1 MKTSSTGSHPKDRTA
16 RNGRLPARAG
26 ARPRTTP
33 ATPHLQLDQHGSRDL
48 AQQLWRR
55 MQRMEGV
62 VASRSGISMPS
73 TVAVHLHPDLAVGP
87 DEAFMAGTE
96 FAHLHG
102 DGSGSLHLSLP
113 LPVARDVI
121 ERGWGEPHPVVAMG
135 YGPHNWVMLFG
146 ARDDAEL
153 QVVWDLV
160 RSSYAF
166 ARGSL
171 DDAGSA
177 AAQ

>member
-1 MKTSSTGSHPKDRTA
+1 MNTSRTDSHLEDSTT
-16 RNGRLPARAG
+16 RNRLLPDRAG
-26 ARPRTTP
+26 RPPTTTP
-33 ATPHLQLDQHGSRDL
+33 ATPHLQLDQYGSPDL
-48 AQQLWRR
+48 TQQLWQR
-55 MQRMEGV
+55 MQGLEGV
-62 VASRSGISMPS
+62 VGDRSGISAP
-73 TVAVHLHPDLAVGP
+73 TTIALHLRSDLAVGP
-87 DEAFMAGTE
+87 REAFMVGTE

-121 ERGWGEPHPVVAMG
+121 EQGWGELHPVVAMG

-153 QVVWDLV
+153 RVVWDLI
-160 RSSYAF
+160 RTSHAF

-171 DDAGSA
+171 NDSGL
-177 AAQ
+177 

>member
-1 MKTSSTGSHPKDRTA
+1 MKTSSTDSHPKDSTA

-26 ARPRTTP
+26 GRPSTTP

-48 AQQLWRR
+48 TRQLWQR
-55 MQRMEGV
+55 MQCMEGV
-62 VASRSGISMPS
+62 VGSRSGISAPT

-87 DEAFMAGTE
+87 DEAFMVGTE

-113 LPVARDVI
+113 LPAARDVI
-121 ERGWGEPHPVVAMG
+121 ERGWGETHPVVAMG
-135 YGPHNWVMLFG
+135 YGPPNWVMLYG
-146 ARDDAEL
+146 ARDDVEL

-160 RSSYAF
+160 RTSYAF

-177 AAQ
+177 EAQ